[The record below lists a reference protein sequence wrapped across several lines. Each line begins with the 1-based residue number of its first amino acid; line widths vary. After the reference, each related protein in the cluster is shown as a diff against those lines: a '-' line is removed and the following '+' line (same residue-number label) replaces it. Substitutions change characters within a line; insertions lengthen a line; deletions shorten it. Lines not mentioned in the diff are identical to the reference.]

1 MENSL
6 QETAGSFSFCGMKKH
21 AISLITLLI
30 SVFLIPLPAS
40 AEPVCEGDI
49 CEIVF
54 AYTGDVQ
61 LWSPPSGATNIQ
73 FDIIG
78 ASGGRGGG
86 GGRVTG
92 TLSGVPE
99 TLLIYIGGAGS
110 EGANASGGFN
120 GGGAAGGNRGNEGSG
135 GGASDIRT
143 GSSLSDRIVVAGG
156 GGGAGGYAGAA
167 GGAGGNLNAESGGSG
182 QGGGGA
188 GGSQNSGGSP
198 GYSNGGS
205 AASAGSFGRGGV
217 GGTSWNAGG
226 GGGGGGWYGGGGGGA
241 DDDSCCSDA
250 GGGGG
255 GSSYTNS
262 QYAQNVEHFAGVGTG
277 NGSLIITYSLPA
289 QVLNFSGVQVDSSI
303 AKFSLELSQEI
314 VGLGNEDLT
323 LLGDG
328 CAINLIESEGTSAS
342 ITVQGCSDGEVQ
354 LTLLPA
360 SLGSAATAPV
370 IQARASLFFD
380 ATPPEFVWI
389 TESALIAADEVEAVF
404 EISDEIV
411 LDPAAFETVGCT
423 NHEVVESY
431 VALFG
436 CADGQVV
443 LSLRA
448 NSLADSW
455 GNVGP
460 DNDITLEFV
469 VDTTAPGAGWSDVA
483 ILGEGPFEYSAL
495 LTLSDS
501 DGFDPMLVGFE
512 SDQSCTNG
520 FSEADGQWRF
530 SATCDHASGKWTL
543 PAFSL
548 IDAAGNLGPLEPV
561 EIQFIHEPPAI
572 AEAPANAQLPEPD
585 QPASQG
591 PWQEPVETES
601 ELRLPELPASEDLPA
616 LPGTEVENVEQEP
629 AIELEPPEDP
639 SVVDTELVEEILRE
653 VKASPSPVF
662 EDSEPPTLSP
672 EPSIDK
678 EVADE
683 QTVGPSVPGQQ
694 ETSQVE
700 QQPQA
705 PTSATGEV
713 TSVVAFDSV
722 AEQEQSGFSLV
733 GLLWIAMLSIGG
745 LLAWRLSG
753 K

>member
-1 MENSL
+1 VENSL

-21 AISLITLLI
+21 AISFITLLI

-40 AEPVCEGDI
+40 AEPVCEGYS

-61 LWSPPSGATNIQ
+61 LWSPPSGASNIQ

-92 TLSGVPE
+92 TLSGVPQ
-99 TLLIYIGGAGS
+99 TLHIYIGGAGS

-167 GGAGGNLNAESGGSG
+167 GGAGGNTMAESGGSG

-205 AASAGSFGRGGV
+205 AASAGSLGRGGV

-262 QYAQNVEHFAGVGTG
+262 QYTQNVEHFAGVGTG

-289 QVLNFSGVQVDSSI
+289 QVLTFSGVQVDSNI

-314 VGLGNEDLT
+314 EGLGNEDLT
-323 LLGDG
+323 LVGDG
-328 CAINLIESEGTSAS
+328 CELDLIESEETSAS

-354 LTLLPA
+354 LTLLPN

-370 IQARASLFFD
+370 IEARASIVFD

-389 TESALIAADEVEAVF
+389 TESALVAADEVEAVF

-411 LDPAAFETVGCT
+411 LDPAAFETFGCT
-423 NHEVVESY
+423 NHEVVESR

-460 DNDITLEFV
+460 DSDITLEFV
-469 VDTTAPGAGWSDVA
+469 IDTAVPGASWSDVA

-495 LTLSDS
+495 LTLSDP

-512 SDQSCTNG
+512 SDQICTNG

-530 SATCDHASGKWTL
+530 SATCDHASGTWAL

-561 EIQFIHEPPAI
+561 EIQFVHEPKAI
-572 AEAPANAQLPEPD
+572 TEAPSDTQLPEPD

-591 PWQEPVETES
+591 PRQEPVETES
-601 ELRLPELPASEDLPA
+601 EFRQPELPASEDLPD
-616 LPGTEVENVEQEP
+616 LPGTKVENVEQEP

-639 SVVDTELVEEILRE
+639 SAIDTELVEEILRE
-653 VKASPSPVF
+653 VTASPSPVF
-662 EDSEPPTLSP
+662 EDSEAPTVSP
-672 EPSIDK
+672 ESSIDM

-683 QTVGPSVPGQQ
+683 EQVVPSVPIQQ
-694 ETSQVE
+694 EISEVE

-705 PTSATGEV
+705 PTSTNREE

-722 AEQEQSGFSLV
+722 AEQEPSGFSLAA
-733 GLLWIAMLSIGG
+733 LLWIAMLSIGG